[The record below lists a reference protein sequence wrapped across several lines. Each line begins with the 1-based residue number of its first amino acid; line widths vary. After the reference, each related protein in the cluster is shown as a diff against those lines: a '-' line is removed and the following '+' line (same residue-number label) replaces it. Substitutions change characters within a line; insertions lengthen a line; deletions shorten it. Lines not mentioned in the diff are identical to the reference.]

1 MPKIKKQIKC
11 KQVKF
16 SIDEWNKVEQRAAG
30 VKMKTATYIQRM
42 AVDGKIMR
50 LENSEC
56 RDVIKAINRIGVSI
70 NQIARKANETHNL
83 YAADIEKLK
92 GEHEE
97 LCLIL
102 SKTHTYKTNINH
114 ISPCKKIKVL
124 RNNRNTFLFHYF
136 KSFYYNLLVS
146 NKIVSYKWF
155 LYLFDSL
162 DMILT
167 TSLIVIL

>member
-16 SIDEWNKVEQRAAG
+16 SIDEWSRVEQRAAD

-42 AVDGKIMR
+42 AVDGKIIR
-50 LENSEC
+50 LENSES
-56 RDVIKAINRIGVSI
+56 RDVIKAMNRIGVSI

-102 SKTHTYKTNINH
+102 NQYVSG
-114 ISPCKKIKVL
+114 L
-124 RNNRNTFLFHYF
+124 R
-136 KSFYYNLLVS
+136 
-146 NKIVSYKWF
+146 
-155 LYLFDSL
+155 
-162 DMILT
+162 LT
-167 TSLIVIL
+167 EV

>member
-1 MPKIKKQIKC
+1 MANSILNLFLREKSLKPFLRTEENEVMPKIKKQIKC

-50 LENSEC
+50 LENSES
-56 RDVIKAINRIGVSI
+56 RNVIKEMNRIGVSI

-102 SKTHTYKTNINH
+102 NQYVSG
-114 ISPCKKIKVL
+114 L
-124 RNNRNTFLFHYF
+124 R
-136 KSFYYNLLVS
+136 
-146 NKIVSYKWF
+146 
-155 LYLFDSL
+155 
-162 DMILT
+162 LT
-167 TSLIVIL
+167 EV

>member
-1 MPKIKKQIKC
+1 MRKNKI
-11 KQVKF
+11 VKRKEIIF
-16 SIDEWNKVEQRAAG
+16 DMNEWAKVESRAALA
-30 VKMKTATYIQRM
+30 KMKTATYIQRM

-56 RDVIKAINRIGVSI
+56 RDVIKAMNRIGVSI

-102 SKTHTYKTNINH
+102 NQYVSG
-114 ISPCKKIKVL
+114 L
-124 RNNRNTFLFHYF
+124 R
-136 KSFYYNLLVS
+136 
-146 NKIVSYKWF
+146 
-155 LYLFDSL
+155 
-162 DMILT
+162 LT
-167 TSLIVIL
+167 EV